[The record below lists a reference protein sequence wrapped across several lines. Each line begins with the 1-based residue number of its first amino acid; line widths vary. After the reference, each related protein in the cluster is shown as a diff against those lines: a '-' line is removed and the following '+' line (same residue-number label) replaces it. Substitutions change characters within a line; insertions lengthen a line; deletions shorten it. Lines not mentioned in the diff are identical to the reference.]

1 MEEKRKYQRYPVYR
15 ATEIRSKQARTRLGV
30 TQDMSRC
37 GARVLTRAPLDA
49 GAEVEL
55 RIALADYDDATECS
69 AKVVRILDLPD
80 KGQLWRREVSLEFFD
95 ILPELIESQLHEGEE
110 GTTSLNR

>member
-1 MEEKRKYQRYPVYR
+1 
-15 ATEIRSKQARTRLGV
+15 
-30 TQDMSRC
+30 MSRC
-37 GARVLTRAPLDA
+37 GARVLTRAPLDP

-80 KGQLWRREVSLEFFD
+80 KGQLWRREVSLEFSD
-95 ILPELIESQLHEGEE
+95 VLPELVEQQLHDGDEGNVP
-110 GTTSLNR
+110 LNH